1 MKDKVVSMSKTDIG
15 GNEVEGAK
23 IQIIDK
29 DGNIVDEWISTKEE
43 HKIKNLIENETYTLH
58 EETAPNGFVKA
69 TDVTFKVT
77 DEKKDQRIEL
87 INKVVEVTKTDL
99 TNEMN

>member
-43 HKIKNLIENETYTLH
+43 HKIKKKSNRKMKLILYM
-58 EETAPNGFVKA
+58 
-69 TDVTFKVT
+69 
-77 DEKKDQRIEL
+77 KKQL
-87 INKVVEVTKTDL
+87 LMDL
-99 TNEMN
+99 